1 MCQFLWTH
9 FQCLCPLNSNGM
21 DQVHT
26 FKKIEPNVEFHVQQ
40 HTSND
45 RIVKEI
51 GFVFLVFKKNR
62 LINAPKCDIN
72 IDSIPSYE
80 CNSYNYISIQLSST
94 IQKKTFL
101 WS

>member
-1 MCQFLWTH
+1 
-9 FQCLCPLNSNGM
+9 M

-26 FKKIEPNVEFHVQQ
+26 FKKIKPDVEFHVQQ

-45 RIVKEI
+45 RKVKEI

-62 LINAPKCDIN
+62 LINAPECDIN

-80 CNSYNYISIQLSST
+80 CNSYISIQLSST
-94 IQKKTFL
+94 IQKKNSFFYGL
-101 WS
+101 NDKII